1 MRGFRIPLTLALA
14 AIVGFAAQRLATVE
28 AERPPER
35 GNLLAPDAVD
45 PERVTRIELTRGA
58 ETFRFEYRAD
68 GWWQTAPIAHA
79 VDGWSMRQLVQR
91 ALKAE
96 SLRHSVATGADGP
109 GSLAAVGLAPA
120 AGRLRIVEGTAP
132 DAAGAPRA
140 IEIEFGRRSLA
151 GRAFARVVEGE
162 RGGAGADADADVDA
176 DAESGG
182 ADRARYDV
190 IDGALHEFAL
200 DRDVREFRRRE
211 LFPGIEEI
219 DRIELSAGSS
229 TTVIV
234 RSGRN
239 YVVESPI
246 KTRAD
251 REACLELVDAI
262 KRARSAG
269 FVTDAPSDL
278 SVYGLAPA
286 AANLRIS
293 GPGATRSLSIGAA
306 VAIGSQ
312 DRFALVD
319 GTVSVVRVPA
329 AVIAGIAPRASRLID
344 ATATDARPA
353 DVGAIDIR
361 AGASILSL
369 TRELEGW
376 RGNEQLDSGDA
387 RPGAVDAA
395 AVERLLLALCSTRAT
410 EIEIGTYPVDR
421 ELVVITLRGFAGEVI
436 ETVRVARDAAGSG
449 FLFENG
455 DRVLRRHGAIDLPL
469 TAADLGFVAQPGA
482 APAPATP
489 GARSTSGG

>member
-1 MRGFRIPLTLALA
+1 MRGLRIPLTLALA

-35 GNLLAPDAVD
+35 GSLLAPDALD
-45 PERVTRIELTRGA
+45 PERVTQIELTRGA
-58 ETFRFEYRAD
+58 EMFRFEYRTD

-96 SLRHSVATGADGP
+96 SLRHSVATATDGP

-120 AGRLRIVEGTAP
+120 AGRLRIVEG
-132 DAAGAPRA
+132 AASDGARAPRA
-140 IEIEFGRRSLA
+140 VEIEFGRRSLA
-151 GRAFARVVEGE
+151 GRAFARVVEGQ
-162 RGGAGADADADVDA
+162 RGGAGADAGA
-176 DAESGG
+176 DAGG
-182 ADRARYDV
+182 VAADRARYDV
-190 IDGALHEFAL
+190 IDGALHEFAI

-211 LFPGIEEI
+211 LFPGVEEI

-269 FVTDAPSDL
+269 FVTDAPADL
-278 SVYGLAPA
+278 SVYGLSPA
-286 AANLRIS
+286 AANLRVS
-293 GPGATRSLSIGAA
+293 GPGGTRSLSIGTA

-353 DVGAIDIR
+353 DVGAVEIR
-361 AGASILSL
+361 SGASILSL
-369 TRELEGW
+369 SRELEGW
-376 RGNEQLDSGDA
+376 RGSEQAGSGDA
-387 RPGAVDAA
+387 RVGTVDAA
-395 AVERLLLALCSTRAT
+395 AVERLLLALCATRAT
-410 EIEIGTYPVDR
+410 EIEIGAYPSDR
-421 ELVVITLRGFAGEVI
+421 ELAVITLRGFAGEVI
-436 ETVRVARDAAGSG
+436 ETVRVARDASGTG

-455 DRVLRRHGAIDLPL
+455 DRVLRRHGAIDLPS
-469 TAADLGFVAQPGA
+469 TAADLGFA
-482 APAPATP
+482 APTPATP
-489 GARSTSGG
+489 PARSTSGG

>member
-1 MRGFRIPLTLALA
+1 MRALRIPLTLALA
-14 AIVGFAAQRLATVE
+14 AILGFAAQRLATVE

-35 GNLLAPDAVD
+35 GSLLAPDAVD

-58 ETFRFEYRAD
+58 EVFRFEYRAD
-68 GWWQTAPIAHA
+68 GWWQTAPIEHA
-79 VDGWSMRQLVQR
+79 VDGWSMRQLVKR

-96 SLRHSVATGADGP
+96 SLRNSVATAAEGP
-109 GSLAAVGLAPA
+109 GSLAAVGLAPP
-120 AGRLRIVEGTAP
+120 AGRLRLIEGA
-132 DAAGAPRA
+132 RA
-140 IEIEFGRRSLA
+140 VEIEFGRRSLA
-151 GRAFARVVEGE
+151 GRAFARVVEGR
-162 RGGAGADADADVDA
+162 RGGAVADVGGGAD
-176 DAESGG
+176 GG
-182 ADRARYDV
+182 AADRARYDV
-190 IDGALHEFAL
+190 IDGALYELAL

-211 LFPGIEEI
+211 LFPGVEEI
-219 DRIELSAGSS
+219 DRIELSAGTS

-234 RSGRN
+234 RSGRT
-239 YVVESPI
+239 YLVESPI

-269 FVTDAPSDL
+269 FVIDAPADL
-278 SVYGLAPA
+278 SVYGLSPP
-286 AANLRIS
+286 AANLRVS
-293 GPGATRSLSIGAA
+293 GPGGTCGLSIGAA

-353 DVGAIDIR
+353 DIGAVEIR
-361 AGASILSL
+361 SGPSILSL
-369 TRELEGW
+369 SRELEGW
-376 RGNEQLDSGDA
+376 RGSEQSRSGDA
-387 RPGAVDAA
+387 RAGSVDAA

-410 EIEIGTYPVDR
+410 EIEIGAYPSER
-421 ELVVITLRGFAGEVI
+421 ELAVITLRGFAGEVI
-436 ETVRVARDAAGSG
+436 ETVRVARDAAGTG

-455 DRVLRRHGAIDLPL
+455 DRVLRRHGAIDLPS

-482 APAPATP
+482 LPTPATP
-489 GARSTSGG
+489 TPPARPTSGG

>member
-1 MRGFRIPLTLALA
+1 MRALRIPLTLALA

-35 GNLLAPDAVD
+35 GSLLAPDAVD

-58 ETFRFEYRAD
+58 ETFRFEQRAD

-96 SLRHSVATGADGP
+96 SLRHSIANAADGP

-120 AGRLRIVEGTAP
+120 AGRLRIVEGASP

-162 RGGAGADADADVDA
+162 RGGAGADVDA
-176 DAESGG
+176 DAESG
-182 ADRARYDV
+182 ADDRARYDV

-211 LFPGIEEI
+211 LFPGVEEI

-239 YVVESPI
+239 YLVESPI

-286 AANLRIS
+286 AASLRIS
-293 GPGATRSLSIGAA
+293 GPGGTRSLLIGAA

-344 ATATDARPA
+344 ATAADARPA
-353 DVGAIDIR
+353 DVGAIEIR
-361 AGASILSL
+361 AGASILSIS
-369 TRELEGW
+369 RELEGW
-376 RGNEQLDSGDA
+376 RGNERSGSGDVRA
-387 RPGAVDAA
+387 GAVDAA
-395 AVERLLLALCSTRAT
+395 AAERLLLALCSTRAT
-410 EIEIGTYPVDR
+410 EIEIGAYPVDR
-421 ELVVITLRGFAGEVI
+421 ELAVVTLRGFAGEVI
-436 ETVRVARDAAGSG
+436 ETVRVARDASG
-449 FLFENG
+449 TGFVLENG
-455 DRVLRRHGAIDLPL
+455 DRVLRRHGAIDLPW

-489 GARSTSGG
+489 AARSTNGG

>member
-1 MRGFRIPLTLALA
+1 MRALRIPLTLALA

-35 GNLLAPDAVD
+35 GSLLAPDAVD

-58 ETFRFEYRAD
+58 EMFRFEYRAD

-96 SLRHSVATGADGP
+96 SLRHSVATAAEGP
-109 GSLAAVGLAPA
+109 GSLAAVGLAPP
-120 AGRLRIVEGTAP
+120 AGRLRVVEGAAS
-132 DAAGAPRA
+132 DGAGAARA
-140 IEIEFGRRSLA
+140 VEIEFGQRSLA
-151 GRAFARVVEGE
+151 GRAFARVVGSGVEGV
-162 RGGAGADADADVDA
+162 RGDAPGGAGP
-176 DAESGG
+176 SIG
-182 ADRARYDV
+182 ARYDV

-211 LFPGIEEI
+211 LFPGVEEI

-234 RSGRN
+234 RSGRT
-239 YVVESPI
+239 YLVESPI
-246 KTRAD
+246 RTRAD

-269 FVTDAPSDL
+269 FVTDAPADL
-278 SVYGLAPA
+278 SVYGLSPA
-286 AANLRIS
+286 AASLRIS
-293 GPGATRSLSIGAA
+293 GPGGTRSLSIGAA

-353 DVGAIDIR
+353 DVGAVEIR
-361 AGASILSL
+361 SGGSILSL
-369 TRELEGW
+369 SRELEGW
-376 RGNEQLDSGDA
+376 RGSEQSGSGDA
-387 RPGAVDAA
+387 RAGSVDAA
-395 AVERLLLALCSTRAT
+395 AVERLLLALCATRAT
-410 EIEIGTYPVDR
+410 EIEIGAYPSER
-421 ELVVITLRGFAGEVI
+421 ELAVITLRGFAGEVI
-436 ETVRVARDAAGSG
+436 ETVRVARDASGTG

-455 DRVLRRHGAIDLPL
+455 DRVLRRHGAIDLPS

-482 APAPATP
+482 LPAPATP
-489 GARSTSGG
+489 TPPARPTSGG

>member
-1 MRGFRIPLTLALA
+1 MRGLRIPLTLALA

-35 GNLLAPDAVD
+35 GSLLAPDALD
-45 PERVTRIELTRGA
+45 PERVTQIELTRGA
-58 ETFRFEYRAD
+58 EMFRFEYRTD

-96 SLRHSVATGADGP
+96 SLRHSVATAADGP

-120 AGRLRIVEGTAP
+120 AGRLRIVEG
-132 DAAGAPRA
+132 AASDGARAPRA

-162 RGGAGADADADVDA
+162 RGGAGADA
-176 DAESGG
+176 GG
-182 ADRARYDV
+182 VAADRARYDV
-190 IDGALHEFAL
+190 IDGALHEFAI

-211 LFPGIEEI
+211 LFPGVEEI

-239 YVVESPI
+239 YLVESPI

-269 FVTDAPSDL
+269 FVTDAPADL
-278 SVYGLAPA
+278 SVYGLSPA
-286 AANLRIS
+286 AANLRVS

-353 DVGAIDIR
+353 DVGAVEIR
-361 AGASILSL
+361 SGASILSL
-369 TRELEGW
+369 SRELEGW
-376 RGNEQLDSGDA
+376 RGSEQAGSGDA
-387 RPGAVDAA
+387 RVGTLDAA
-395 AVERLLLALCSTRAT
+395 AVERLLLALCATRAT
-410 EIEIGTYPVDR
+410 EIEIGAYPSDR
-421 ELVVITLRGFAGEVI
+421 ELAVITLRGFAGEVI
-436 ETVRVARDAAGSG
+436 ETVRIARDASGTG

-455 DRVLRRHGAIDLPL
+455 DRVLRRHGAIDLPS
-469 TAADLGFVAQPGA
+469 TAADLGFA
-482 APAPATP
+482 APTPATP
-489 GARSTSGG
+489 PARSTSGG